1 MRHVLFFV
9 LIFALHG
16 LTLGQ
21 ASDHAQLFSKSKEPA
36 KVATHSAEDTQGL
49 FLHEGAFQSVH
60 DHRPGELT
68 IEFDLPGVGLTQVVM
83 QQFCNLSDDFIIART
98 SAEGTREEHYVPT
111 LVTYEV
117 CRPPPSRHHGRR
129 VWNVCIL
136 PPPRSGHDV
145 RAGSQWEVRPS
156 VDDAHLQAHVPNDY
170 LVFDI
175 NKSIAENSFTC
186 AVKTESNL

>member
-9 LIFALHG
+9 LVFALHG
-16 LTLGQ
+16 LTFGQ
-21 ASDHAQLFSKSKEPA
+21 ATDHSQLFSESKEPA

-49 FLHEGAFQSVH
+49 FLHEDAFQSVH

-83 QQFCNLSDDFIIART
+83 QQFCNISEDFIIART

-117 CRPPPSRHHGRR
+117 MSATTPRGTTEDVSGTFVFFRHHVQGTMY
-129 VWNVCIL
+129 V
-136 PPPRSGHDV
+136 
-145 RAGSQWEVRPS
+145 AGSSGKS
-156 VDDAHLQAHVPNDY
+156 VLLSTTRIASTRFERVPR
-170 LVFDI
+170 V
-175 NKSIAENSFTC
+175 
-186 AVKTESNL
+186 